1 MGRFKSRRGGKRDG
15 DHDQDGDGAS
25 RPGRPGRPDRPP
37 EIFLRMCSYD
47 EAMLR
52 LDQQVNAYVRQG
64 RGEILVVHGK
74 GHGSP
79 DGRGVLGNAVRD
91 WCLRRTDL
99 VREWRPAPPKWGGD
113 GAVVLTLNV

>member
-1 MGRFKSRRGGKRDG
+1 MGRSKSRRGGKRDG
-15 DHDQDGDGAS
+15 DRDQDGGAD
-25 RPGRPGRPDRPP
+25 RPDRPDRPERPP
-37 EIFLRMCSYD
+37 EIFLRMCAYD

-52 LDQQVNAYVRQG
+52 LDQQVHAYWRQG

-74 GHGSP
+74 GRGSP
-79 DGRGVLGNAVRD
+79 DGRGVLGDAVRD